1 MSHPVTG
8 NCRVATVLMNGSSP
22 LAAALNVQ
30 QPTLAAKV
38 DKLFLE
44 RVRAAKLG
52 PEVTMV
58 QFKLN
63 RPGFR
68 GGRLV

>member
-8 NCRVATVLMNGSSP
+8 NCRIATVCMNGSTP

-30 QPTLAAKV
+30 QPTIAAKV

-44 RVRAAKLG
+44 RVRAATFG
-52 PEVTMV
+52 PDMTLSEVQV
-58 QFKLN
+58 V
-63 RPGFR
+63 PAG
-68 GGRLV
+68 